1 MLPIEPVIFRGTD
14 QRVAMV
20 IRRCLSLITD
30 QHSVTSR
37 RHAIST
43 LLKLEVDAEVAR
55 VLTSYRGRW
64 DRGLLQGFL
73 PSRAWLQSP
82 VGDKPIQGGTTLST
96 AIGRAEQWRS
106 RIRQAVHSAQRH
118 GEDPTNKACDRFC
131 STLDSVMSLIDTIS
145 TRRPVHT
152 GGPNGRICLA
162 PPGKHEDYCELC
174 WRRTE
179 IAMKGDLRDADNRK
193 LSVSRRFCEEH
204 NPQSAT
210 SNYRRDI
217 KFRSAFLAEIEQI
230 GRLKLALCD
239 SKFKFVSDLETPSGW
254 ELHIAPVTAHPE
266 DVRRAAYALVHS
278 RLRGT
283 PAQCWAFK
291 KQGLNSQ
298 QTAARL
304 GITDRAVRLALSTI
318 VPKLKQA
325 EEIRW
330 GAAPRSRFESFV
342 ARQSIRE

>member
-1 MLPIEPVIFRGTD
+1 M
-14 QRVAMV
+14 A
-20 IRRCLSLITD
+20 IRRCLSLITN

-43 LLKLEVDAEVAR
+43 LLKLEVDAEVTR
-55 VLTSYRGRW
+55 VLTSYRGHW
-64 DRGLLQGFL
+64 DRGLLQGFF

-82 VGDKPIQGGTTLST
+82 PGDKPFQGYTALST
-96 AIGRAEQWRS
+96 AIGRAGQWRS
-106 RIRQAVHSAQRH
+106 RIRQAIHSAQRH
-118 GEDPTNKACDRFC
+118 GGDPTNKACDRFC
-131 STLDSVMSLIDTIS
+131 STLDSVMSLIDKIS
-145 TRRPVHT
+145 TKRPAHT

-204 NPQSAT
+204 NPQVAS

-217 KFRSAFLAEIEQI
+217 KFRSAFWAEIEQI
-230 GRLKLALCD
+230 EQLRPALHD
-239 SKFKFVSDLETPSGW
+239 SKFTFVPNLDTPSGW
-254 ELHIAPVTAHPE
+254 ELHIVPVTAHPE
-266 DVRRAAYALVHS
+266 DVRRAAYALVHGK
-278 RLRGT
+278 LRGT
-283 PAQCWAFK
+283 PAQCWAFE
-291 KQGLNSQ
+291 KQGLSSQ

-304 GITDRAVRLALSTI
+304 GITDRAVRLALSTL

-325 EEIRW
+325 KEIRW
-330 GAAPRSRFESFV
+330 GVAPRSRFESFV